1 MVPEKKIDMKVE
13 QAIKSGNGEGEKEKE
28 SM

>member
-1 MVPEKKIDMKVE
+1 MVPEKKIDAKEE
-13 QAIKSGNGEGEKEKE
+13 QAIKSRNGEGDKEKE